1 MFIKY
6 RKKKLLRQG
15 FYYIK
20 TMKNI
25 IKTTLIAAVG
35 FTVATLNLF
44 GCKENAGKNSAT
56 LSREEVKSRS
66 FSELF
71 KEIDVKDIPEDVF
84 TLIGKDFAVL
94 TAGNPSHYNSM
105 VAGWGGWGIL
115 FSKPTAFLM
124 LRSNRYTLELMR
136 KEQRYTMAFFD
147 NEYKDDIIQFGKQ
160 SGRDSD
166 EKMKNTKLTAVET
179 PSGNMVFK
187 EAKLI
192 IECNLVQV
200 TTVAPDDFYTEESKK
215 FVIDAHAET
224 GDYHKTVF
232 GEITNVWIR
241 TMP

>member
-1 MFIKY
+1 
-6 RKKKLLRQG
+6 
-15 FYYIK
+15 
-20 TMKNI
+20 MKNI
-25 IKTTLIAAVG
+25 LKTTLIAAIG
-35 FTVATLNLF
+35 FTVATLNFF
-44 GCKENAGKNSAT
+44 GCKENAGKNSPK
-56 LSREEVKSRS
+56 LSREEIKSRS

-71 KEIDVKDIPEDVF
+71 KEIEVKDVPEDVF
-84 TLIGKDFAVL
+84 TLIGKDFAVI
-94 TAGNPSHYNSM
+94 TAGNSSHYNSM

-115 FSKPTAFLM
+115 FSKPTTFLM
-124 LRSNRYTLELMR
+124 LRSSRYTLELMR

-147 NEYKDDIIQFGKQ
+147 NEFKDDIMEFGKQ

-179 PSGNMVFK
+179 PSGNMAFK

-224 GDYHKTVF
+224 GDYHKVVF
-232 GEITNVWIR
+232 GEITKVWVSK
-241 TMP
+241 